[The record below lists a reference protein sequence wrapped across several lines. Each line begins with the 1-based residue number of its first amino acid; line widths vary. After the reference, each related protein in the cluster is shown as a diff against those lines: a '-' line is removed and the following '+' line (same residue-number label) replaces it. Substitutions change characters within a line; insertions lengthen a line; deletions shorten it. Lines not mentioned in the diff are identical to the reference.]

1 MNIYLA
7 GVVVVILS
15 YLLGSI
21 PFGYLIV
28 RWKQGTDIRSH
39 GSGNIGATNVLR
51 TVGRAGG
58 ILTLLLDAAKGY
70 LAVAATEHFT
80 QGSESLVALAAV
92 AAVVGHAFPVFLRF
106 KGGKG
111 VATAAGVFLRL
122 GPVPLLSSLVIFVL
136 VVAIWRFVSLGS
148 ILSAGSFCI
157 LYFLLD
163 FRTDHSLWILL
174 ASVFCSCLIIV
185 RHRNNI
191 QRLVAG
197 TENRF
202 LGEKK

>member
-1 MNIYLA
+1 
-7 GVVVVILS
+7 
-15 YLLGSI
+15 
-21 PFGYLIV
+21 LIV

-51 TVGRAGG
+51 TVGQAGG

-70 LAVAATEHFT
+70 LAVAATEHYT
-80 QGSESLVALAAV
+80 LGNEPLVALAAV
-92 AAVVGHAFPVFLRF
+92 AAVAGHVFPVFLKF

-122 GPVPLLSSLVIFVL
+122 GLVPLLASMVIFVL
-136 VVAIWRFVSLGS
+136 VVTIWRFVSLGS

-163 FRTDHSLWILL
+163 FRKDQSLWILL

-185 RHRNNI
+185 RHRSNI

-202 LGEKK
+202 LGKKK